1 MLLAFC
7 ISATWI
13 FINLPTRLSILHYCI
28 DLDFPIGIYSQYW
41 LGILIS
47 QSHINWVSKT
57 SYIEKPSGEKTVF
70 YKKFIKGWG
79 VSKLIYNFFLATFGM
94 FWGLPE
100 HWPKPLGFLVLKFW
114 TTPIGLVQSHPLLL
128 HIPHFHHKDG
138 GGPNCRY
145 TCRYSIFCC
154 LTRMGVDQIDR
165 HACRYSIFCCLLGV
179 IFVPLCIWENIS
191 LQTKSS

>member
-100 HWPKPLGFLVLKFW
+100 HWPKPPGFLVLKFW

-145 TCRYSIFCC
+145 TCRYSIFSC
-154 LTRMGVDQIDR
+154 LTRMGVDL
-165 HACRYSIFCCLLGV
+165 SKWG
-179 IFVPLCIWENIS
+179 W
-191 LQTKSS
+191 TK